1 MLTRECSEHRVLGD
15 DAAEPMETLMARPS
29 DRPDGSGKTGSD
41 ELARVVRERRESLG
55 WTRQQLA
62 DATGIPYPTIA
73 QIETA
78 YRGVSPSRLGVIARV
93 LGLDPKEL
101 YDVLASVGET
111 GGPAAPMSAA
121 PTRGRSAQRF
131 RPAGSWHDNP
141 GFAAA
146 APASPVGRPA
156 RAAPPAAA
164 SGPARPAPPPRDDD
178 QRSPGVIDHVVEL
191 LSGLPADER
200 LEALSRVQNRVLDQI
215 VQERVESADRST

>member
-1 MLTRECSEHRVLGD
+1 MTRSSE
-15 DAAEPMETLMARPS
+15 
-29 DRPDGSGKTGSD
+29 RPDGSGRTSSGKTGSD

-101 YDVLASVGET
+101 YDVLASEGE
-111 GGPAAPMSAA
+111 AAGAAPPMSAPPA
-121 PTRGRSAQRF
+121 RGRSAQRF
-131 RPAGSWHDNP
+131 RAAGSWHDNP

-146 APASPVGRPA
+146 APASPVGRPSLAAPSQA
-156 RAAPPAAA
+156 RAARSALPSAAA
-164 SGPARPAPPPRDDD
+164 GDAPMAADPASLTHQPLRNELGPSDVVD
-178 QRSPGVIDHVVEL
+178 QVVDL
-191 LSGLPADER
+191 LSLLPAGDR
-200 LEALSRVQNRVLDQI
+200 IDALSQVQSHLLERI
-215 VQERVESADRST
+215 VQERVDEAGRTT

>member
-1 MLTRECSEHRVLGD
+1 
-15 DAAEPMETLMARPS
+15 MARPS
-29 DRPDGSGKTGSD
+29 ERPEGSGKTGSD

-101 YDVLASVGET
+101 YEVLASAGEA
-111 GGPAAPMSAA
+111 GAAPAPLSSAPA
-121 PTRGRSAQRF
+121 RGRSAQRF
-131 RPAGSWHDNP
+131 RAAGSWHENP

-146 APASPVGRPA
+146 APVSPVGRPA
-156 RAAPPAAA
+156 RPVPPPADPP
-164 SGPARPAPPPRDDD
+164 PALPAPTRPSD
-178 QRSPGVIDHVVEL
+178 QRSPDLIGQVVEL
-191 LSGLPADER
+191 LSQLPAGER
-200 LEALSRVQNRVLDQI
+200 LGALSRVQNLVLDQI
-215 VQERVESADRST
+215 VQERVEDADRST

>member
-1 MLTRECSEHRVLGD
+1 
-15 DAAEPMETLMARPS
+15 MARPS

-101 YDVLASVGET
+101 YEVLASEGEVGEA
-111 GGPAAPMSAA
+111 PASLSAA
-121 PTRGRSAQRF
+121 PARGRSAQRF
-131 RPAGSWHDNP
+131 RAAGSWHDNP

-146 APASPVGRPA
+146 APVAPVGRPA
-156 RAAPPAAA
+156 RIVPPATDPRTALP
-164 SGPARPAPPPRDDD
+164 SLPTDARRAPNVVD
-178 QRSPGVIDHVVEL
+178 QVVEL
-191 LSGLPADER
+191 LSQLPADAR
-200 LEALSRVQNRVLDQI
+200 LEALSRVQKAVLDRI
-215 VQERVESADRST
+215 VQERVEGADRST

>member
-1 MLTRECSEHRVLGD
+1 
-15 DAAEPMETLMARPS
+15 METLMARPS

-101 YDVLASVGET
+101 YDVLASADEI
-111 GGPAAPMSAA
+111 GGPAASASA
-121 PTRGRSAQRF
+121 EPTRGRSAQRF
-131 RPAGSWHDNP
+131 RAAGSWHDNP
-141 GFAAA
+141 GFAAPA
-146 APASPVGRPA
+146 AVAQVGRPA
-156 RAAPPAAA
+156 RPVPPTAAPRSALRTPTGT
-164 SGPARPAPPPRDDD
+164 SD
-178 QRSPGVIDHVVEL
+178 QPSPDVIGRVVEL
-191 LSGLPADER
+191 LSQLPADER
-200 LEALSRVQNRVLDQI
+200 LEALSRVQHVVLDQI
-215 VQERVESADRST
+215 VQERVEGADRPL

>member
-1 MLTRECSEHRVLGD
+1 MLKQSARSIGALEH

-29 DRPDGSGKTGSD
+29 ERPDGSGGSGKTGSD

-101 YDVLASVGET
+101 YDVLASEGEVG
-111 GGPAAPMSAA
+111 GAPPPMSAA
-121 PTRGRSAQRF
+121 PARGRSAQRF
-131 RPAGSWHDNP
+131 RAAGSWHDNP

-146 APASPVGRPA
+146 APASPVGRPSPG
-156 RAAPPAAA
+156 RPRGRPSLAA
-164 SGPARPAPPPRDDD
+164 PARPD
-178 QRSPGVIDHVVEL
+178 G
-191 LSGLPADER
+191 
-200 LEALSRVQNRVLDQI
+200 
-215 VQERVESADRST
+215 ADRALIPAQESGPRTSSIGWSSCCRGFPPTSASRH

>member
-1 MLTRECSEHRVLGD
+1 MLTPECSEHRALGAD
-15 DAAEPMETLMARPS
+15 VAEPMETLMARPS

-62 DATGIPYPTIA
+62 DASGIPYPTIA

-101 YDVLASVGET
+101 YDVLASAGET
-111 GGPAAPMSAA
+111 GGPAAPTSAA
-121 PTRGRSAQRF
+121 PTQGRSAQRF

-146 APASPVGRPA
+146 APGSPVGRPA
-156 RAAPPAAA
+156 RAVSPAAA
-164 SGPARPAPPPRDDD
+164 SRPARPAPQHAD
-178 QRSPGVIDHVVEL
+178 QQFSGVVDNAVEL
-191 LSGLPADER
+191 LSGLPADAR
-200 LEALSRVQNRVLDQI
+200 LEALSRVQRRVLDQI
-215 VQERVESADRST
+215 VQERIEGADRPL

>member
-1 MLTRECSEHRVLGD
+1 
-15 DAAEPMETLMARPS
+15 METLMARPS
-29 DRPDGSGKTGSD
+29 DRPDGSAKTGSD

-101 YDVLASVGET
+101 YDVLASAGET
-111 GGPAAPMSAA
+111 GGPAASTTAA

-146 APASPVGRPA
+146 APASPVGRTA
-156 RAAPPAAA
+156 RAASPAAA
-164 SGPARPAPPPRDDD
+164 SRPARPAPPRHTD
-178 QRSPGVIDHVVEL
+178 QQSSDVVDNVVEL

-200 LEALSRVQNRVLDQI
+200 LETLSRVQHRILDQI
-215 VQERVESADRST
+215 VQERIEGADRST